1 VAQAEASHKAILL
14 AYQQSIQNAFA
25 DVENALNSR
34 TELAKQ
40 LDAQEKLVKAQ
51 QNYAKLAQ
59 LLYDGGYAPYSTVLQ
74 AEEQLFPSE
83 LNLATI
89 RGQQLASLV
98 NIYKA
103 MGGGWVANAT
113 DMADKAQEA
122 SAAPVETKTP

>member
-1 VAQAEASHKAILL
+1 VAQAEASHKALLL
-14 AYQQSIQNAFA
+14 AYQQAIQNAFA

-40 LDAQEKLVKAQ
+40 IDAQEKLVKAQ
-51 QNYAKLAQ
+51 QNYARLAQ

-122 SAAPVETKTP
+122 SAAPVETKSP